1 MSADIVQNWQQ
12 KDVRYIFILISKK
25 LKILNDVWFYISDSE
40 YRGERVLPNGEMIV
54 TYPRG
59 MLRH

>member
-12 KDVRYIFILISKK
+12 KDVHYIFILISKK